1 MAYFQPAFD
10 FLMDH
15 EDPHRSGVVT
25 SDSGGLTRWGIS
37 QKSYPHLDIR
47 NLTLAQAGEICQRD
61 FFSAIHGFQIGNQRI
76 ASKLLDMAYN
86 MGVRTAV
93 TILQS
98 ALNTYCQP
106 RTDLL
111 AEDGVM
117 GPQTLIAV
125 NNADASL
132 LLTGLVEVSRQHYR
146 HIAQNN
152 PAEAKYLNGWLA
164 RAEKIP
170 PEYAST
176 SSTGA

>member
-1 MAYFQPAFD
+1 MAYFQAAFD

-47 NLTLAQAGEICQRD
+47 NLTLEQAGQICQRD
-61 FFSAIHGFQIGNQRI
+61 FFEPIKGWQIGDQRI

-86 MGVRTAV
+86 MGVRTAIM
-93 TILQS
+93 ILQS

-106 RTDLL
+106 RTGLL
-111 AEDGVM
+111 TEDGVM
-117 GPQTLIAV
+117 GPQTVSAV
-125 NNADASL
+125 NGADTSL
-132 LLTGLVEVSRQHYR
+132 LLTGLVEVSRQHYQ
-146 HIAQNN
+146 HIAQKN

-170 PEYAST
+170 PEYTAAA
-176 SSTGA
+176 GAQA